1 MASQNDN
8 FTNQA
13 RQVLKNP
20 QELVRTLQQN
30 QLDVEHILLPLLE
43 QDDGVPAGILTE
55 LGVPSGD
62 IRAALRRTL
71 ESAPKLA
78 YEANQIYLTPRA
90 QRLMENARAEA
101 TRLNDEF
108 VAAEHLFVAAVIEAE
123 GPSAELLKT
132 HGVDRERV

>member
-13 RQVLKNP
+13 RQVLQNP

-55 LGVPSGD
+55 LGVPSRD

-78 YEANQIYLTPRA
+78 YEANQIYLTP
-90 QRLMENARAEA
+90 
-101 TRLNDEF
+101 
-108 VAAEHLFVAAVIEAE
+108 
-123 GPSAELLKT
+123 
-132 HGVDRERV
+132 